1 MPYKVQL
8 DVFEGPLDL
17 LLFFIGRDEID
28 IYDIPIARITDQY
41 LEYLDLMHQL
51 NVGIAGEYVRMA
63 ATLMRIKAR
72 TLLPQLAEND
82 EDEEY
87 GDPRS
92 ELVEMLLEYKRFK
105 EASEHLRTYEQEQS
119 HHFPRQPGLDRI
131 DTEVNP
137 EELLKEVN
145 LFDIMKTFQELLQR
159 VPETPPTHN
168 VVRADISVDEQRSY
182 LLQRLEGAE
191 SVRFS
196 GIIEALQEKMKIL
209 VTFIALLDLMK
220 NQIVT
225 VAQSGNFD
233 DIIIAKRAANPEPA
247 AV

>member
-8 DVFEGPLDL
+8 DIFEGPLDL
-17 LLFFIGRDEID
+17 LLFFIQRDELN

-41 LEYLDLMHQL
+41 LAYLDLMHQL
-51 NVGIAGEYVRMA
+51 NVSIAGEYVRMA

-72 TLLPQLAEND
+72 TLLPQLARNE

-87 GDPRS
+87 EDPRS

-105 EASEHLRTYEQEQS
+105 EASENLRSYEQEQS
-119 HHFPRQPGLDRI
+119 HYYPREPALTRI

-137 EELLKEVN
+137 DELLKEVT
-145 LFDIMKTFQELLQR
+145 LFDLMKTFQNLLQR
-159 VPETPPTHN
+159 IPDTLPTHN
-168 VVRADISVDEQRSY
+168 VIREDISVDEQRSY
-182 LLQRLEGAE
+182 LLQRLEEGK
-191 SVRFS
+191 SMKFS
-196 GIIEALQEKMKIL
+196 RLIGSLQDKIKVI

-220 NQIVT
+220 SQLVT

-233 DIIIAKRAANPEPA
+233 DILITRRSETTEQA